1 MEIYEIT
8 GDDLRVLLNELSGP
22 NDDTRIVRIA
32 IDEGRVKVKVNEYDW
47 TYGIGQQ
54 AREVLCADDDGAGAC
69 GHPESV
75 HGPHGC
81 TPSEPEVCWCDEFVS
96 PESASDEDDEEQ
108 SGCAHAVLTIG
119 TDHRFYCADPGCS
132 ARVDD

>member
-47 TYGIGQQ
+47 TYRIGHQ
-54 AREVLCADDDGAGAC
+54 AGEVQPDTRMG
-69 GHPESV
+69 
-75 HGPHGC
+75 
-81 TPSEPEVCWCDEFVS
+81 
-96 PESASDEDDEEQ
+96 Q
-108 SGCAHAVLTIG
+108 
-119 TDHRFYCADPGCS
+119 
-132 ARVDD
+132 